1 MPKRQKQSKE
11 LPGEGRPAGLNF
23 GDFLTSQI
31 QSSQTR
37 TTTTPGKTDDFPAL
51 TTAAPSTPSSS
62 SSSSEVWSRPA
73 VETVSQ
79 PPGISRDLPSTEQ
92 PPPVGEEKSGRPSLP
107 YRITKTKKGG
117 IPVRVESRN
126 KGKKVTVVFNVSGD
140 SRELL
145 KELKHSAG
153 CGGVV
158 REDTVELQGEKVALV
173 EKLIKSKMGWR

>member
-11 LPGEGRPAGLNF
+11 LAGEGRPAGLNF

-31 QSSQTR
+31 QSKQTDPHPHHN
-37 TTTTPGKTDDFPAL
+37 TTTEDFPAL
-51 TTAAPSTPSSS
+51 SSAASPPPPSSS
-62 SSSSEVWSRPA
+62 SQVWARPA
-73 VETVSQ
+73 GEIDKQPAGTPVDQSRTEPSP
-79 PPGISRDLPSTEQ
+79 PPGNN
-92 PPPVGEEKSGRPSLP
+92 KSGLP
-107 YRITKTKKGG
+107 YKITKTKKGCLP
-117 IPVRVESRN
+117 IRVENRN

-153 CGGVV
+153 CGGVI
-158 REDTVELQGEKVALV
+158 REDTIELQGEKIHLV